1 MRCPYCG
8 CATSKVLDSRAAD
21 EGASVR
27 RRRSCTDCQRR
38 FTTYERWE
46 EAPLLVIKKDGRR
59 EAFQRSKLLA
69 GLVTACEKRP
79 VPLAALEQLVADIER
94 TLRQSGETEV
104 TSRKVGE
111 LVMER
116 LRKIDE
122 VAYVRFASVYR
133 EFHDITALLGEVE
146 KLLGK
151 E

>member
-8 CATSKVLDSRAAD
+8 CMTSKVLDSRAAD

-27 RRRSCTDCQRR
+27 RRRSCADCKRR

-59 EAFQRSKLLA
+59 ESFQRNKLLT

-79 VPLAALEQLVADIER
+79 IPRSTLEQLVADIER
-94 TLRQSGETEV
+94 TLRQRGETEV
-104 TSRKVGE
+104 TSREVGG
-111 LVMER
+111 LVMEG
-116 LRKIDE
+116 LREIDE

-133 EFHDITALLGEVE
+133 EFRDITALLGEVE
-146 KLLGK
+146 KLIRK
-151 E
+151 D

>member
-8 CATSKVLDSRAAD
+8 CMTSKVLDSRAAD

-27 RRRSCTDCQRR
+27 RRRSCTECKRR

-59 EAFQRSKLLA
+59 QPFQRSKLLS

-79 VPLAALEQLVADIER
+79 IALRTLEQLAGDIER

-104 TSRKVGE
+104 TSGKIGE
-111 LVMER
+111 LVMEG
-116 LRKIDE
+116 LREIDE

-133 EFHDITALLGEVE
+133 EFRDITALLGEVE
-146 KLLGK
+146 KLIGK